1 MWWFVKV
8 KKVIKGT
15 LKVRFLKRHR
25 KGLPVVNKKWE
36 KMRESGCL
44 PKIMLPHQWSCSYSQ
59 KKNLFHA
66 TLLDII
72 HRLLHSCCP
81 PFSHVVS
88 TLSYLHAGRIIQ
100 FQLCA
105 SHVLSLSLTY
115 MSSSVTGSRFVLG
128 PHFFLFLKGQFRQ
141 NVDIPPPPV
150 FWHHISAMSLH
161 ISAMSLHIS
170 AMSHSISAISLH
182 ISAMNPSI
190 STNEPPHISK
200 VLLCNSW

>member
-105 SHVLSLSLTY
+105 SHVLSFSLTY

-141 NVDIPPPPV
+141 NVDIPSLQLASTSLQWTPPSQRMS
-150 FWHHISAMSLH
+150 HHISPKYYF
-161 ISAMSLHIS
+161 
-170 AMSHSISAISLH
+170 AILDNKFLFMTGGGGALS
-182 ISAMNPSI
+182 
-190 STNEPPHISK
+190 
-200 VLLCNSW
+200 

>member
-1 MWWFVKV
+1 MNFKSTIF
-8 KKVIKGT
+8 KATSQRTSSSGQ
-15 LKVRFLKRHR
+15 KVRKNEGIRLS
-25 KGLPVVNKKWE
+25 PQNYDTTP
-36 KMRESGCL
+36 M
-44 PKIMLPHQWSCSYSQ
+44 IMFIFA

-81 PFSHVVS
+81 PFSHVVP

-105 SHVLSLSLTY
+105 SHVLSFSLTY

-141 NVDIPPPPV
+141 NVDIPPPV
-150 FWHHISAMSLH
+150 FWHH

-200 VLLCNSW
+200 VLLCNS